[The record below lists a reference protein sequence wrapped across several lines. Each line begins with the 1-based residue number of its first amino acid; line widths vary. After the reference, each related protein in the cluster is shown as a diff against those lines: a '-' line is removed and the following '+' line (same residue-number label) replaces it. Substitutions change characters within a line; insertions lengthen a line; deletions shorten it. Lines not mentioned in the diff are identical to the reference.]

1 MYLLVGLAILV
12 IYPLFLVTYSL
23 KEIRKSIPFG
33 FLLIPIWFPIII
45 LSTYLEQGYLRLRE
59 REELYRSGMKR
70 FRIGVRR
77 SRSGVT
83 RPRSGATT
91 PRGSVARPRAVVK
104 R

>member
-12 IYPLFLVTYSL
+12 IYPLFLVTYSM

-33 FLLIPIWFPIII
+33 FLLLPIWFPIII
-45 LSTYLEQGYLRLRE
+45 LSTYLEQGYLWLRQ
-59 REELYRSGMKR
+59 REELYRSSMKR
-70 FRIGVRR
+70 FHVGVRR
-77 SRSGVT
+77 PRSGVT

-91 PRGSVARPRAVVK
+91 PRGGMARPRAVAK

>member
-45 LSTYLEQGYLRLRE
+45 LSTYLEQGYLWLRE
-59 REELYRSGMKR
+59 REELYHSSMRRSH
-70 FRIGVRR
+70 IGVRR

-83 RPRSGATT
+83 RPHSGATT
-91 PRGSVARPRAVVK
+91 PRSGVARPRAVAK

>member
-23 KEIRKSIPFG
+23 KEIRRSIPFG

-45 LSTYLEQGYLRLRE
+45 LSTYLEQGYLWLRG
-59 REELYRSGMKR
+59 REELYRSGRKR
-70 FRIGVRR
+70 FHIGVRG

-91 PRGSVARPRAVVK
+91 PRGSVARPRAVAK

>member
-1 MYLLVGLAILV
+1 MYILVGLAILL

-45 LSTYLEQGYLRLRE
+45 LSTYLEQGYLWLRE
-59 REELYRSGMKR
+59 REELYRRGVKQ
-70 FRIGVRR
+70 FHIGVRR

-83 RPRSGATT
+83 RPRSSATT
-91 PRGSVARPRAVVK
+91 PRSGVARPRAVAK